1 MKKTIFTNSLNTIF
15 VTLGNINPKILYKKY
30 TKNSNVTAIICY
42 NNADSDKK
50 KVVGE
55 NKGKS
60 GIYRFTNLENG
71 KFYVGSSVDLG
82 SRFTTYYSFLYISVR
97 SKSSLICRALLKY
110 GYSKFKIEIL
120 EYCDKEILLLR
131 EQYYLDLLKPKYN
144 ILTTAGSNLGFKHS
158 EETLAKFRA
167 RKHTEETLEKFKTR
181 VLSAEARAKIS
192 AVKGYKVVVSD
203 LLTGEINEYNS
214 IHMAAKGLG
223 APYSTVRDYLKN
235 HKIYRDRYE
244 ITTKE

>member
-1 MKKTIFTNSLNTIF
+1 MKKTIFANSFNTIF
-15 VTLGNINPKILYKKY
+15 VTLGNVNPKIIYKKY
-30 TKNSNVTAIICY
+30 SKKYNVSAIICY

-60 GIYRFTNLENG
+60 GIYRLTNLENG

-82 SRFTTYYSFLYISVR
+82 CRFTTYYYFLYLSVR

-110 GYSKFKIEIL
+110 GYSKFKVEIL
-120 EYCDKEILLLR
+120 EYCEKENLLVR
-131 EQYYLDLLKPKYN
+131 EQYYLDLLKPEYN
-144 ILTTAGSNLGFKHS
+144 ILKTAGSSIGFKHS
-158 EETLAKFRA
+158 EETLTKFRA

-192 AVKGYKVVVSD
+192 AIKGSKVVVSD

-223 APYSTVRDYLKN
+223 APYSTVRYYLKN
-235 HKIYRDRYE
+235 KKIYQDRYE